1 MSPEEYRQLI
11 PQYLLGELSPDESS
25 AFEARLASDAALRME
40 TEELRTT
47 WDNLAD
53 INDTQP
59 SAGLRTRFYERL
71 ASATERSRMQRPKLF
86 GLWPMRPAWQAVFT
100 GVVFAAGLFSGFLG
114 RQPSITQVAKLQTE
128 VQQMRQLVALSMLNR
143 QSPSAR
149 LEGVSWSSRVHSPD
163 PQVSA
168 ALVSALEDDPN
179 VNVRL
184 SAVDA
189 LSELGNEKNI
199 RAQLIDSLPR
209 QQSPLVQIGI
219 IDALVQIGAR
229 EAGPELSAMAADAQ
243 YNSNVRQRSAWAL
256 QRLGLQ

>member
-11 PQYLLGELSPDESS
+11 PQYLLGELSPDECT
-25 AFEARLASDAALRME
+25 AFEARLASNSELRME
-40 TEELRTT
+40 MEELRTV
-47 WDNLAD
+47 WDNLGEV
-53 INDTQP
+53 NDAQP

-71 ASATERSRMQRPKLF
+71 ASATERSRTQRPKLF

-100 GVVFAAGLFSGFLG
+100 GVVFAAGLFSGLIS
-114 RQPSITQVAKLQTE
+114 RQSSVTQAAKLQTE

-149 LEGVSWSSRVHSPD
+149 LEGVSWSSRVQEPD
-163 PQVSA
+163 AQVSA

-189 LSELGNEKNI
+189 LSELGNDKEI
-199 RAQLIDSLPR
+199 RAKLIQSIPR
-209 QQSPLVQIGI
+209 QQSPLVQIAI

-229 EAGPELSAMAADAQ
+229 EAGPELTAIAADAQ

>member
-1 MSPEEYRQLI
+1 MSPEDYRQLI
-11 PQYLLGELSPDESS
+11 PQYLLGELSPEECS
-25 AFEARLASDAALRME
+25 AFETMLASDAALRVE

-53 INDTQP
+53 IDNQQP

-71 ASATERSRMQRPKLF
+71 ASATERSRTQRPKLF
-86 GLWPMRPAWQAVFT
+86 GLWPMRPVWQAVFM
-100 GVVFAAGLFSGFLG
+100 GIVFAAGLFSGFLS
-114 RQPSITQVAKLQTE
+114 RQSSVMQVARLQTE

-149 LEGVSWSSRVHSPD
+149 LEGVSWSSRVREPD

-189 LSELGNEKNI
+189 LSELGNDKKI
-199 RAQLIDSLPR
+199 RTQLIESLPR
-209 QQSPLVQIGI
+209 QQSPLVQIAI
-219 IDALVQIGAR
+219 VDALVQIRAR
-229 EAGPELSAMAADAQ
+229 EAGPELSAIAADAR

-256 QRLGLQ
+256 QSLGLQ